1 MKYTT
6 YCRLL
11 AFLQNVDKWGE
22 MMQDNY
28 PLMMEDLL
36 KQKTSM
42 TIVFT
47 ENMTRASIHHWHSLL
62 TPQISYR
69 NVDLLMMYNVTS
81 TFLCQKYVNC

>member
-42 TIVFT
+42 TIVFP
-47 ENMTRASIHHWHSLL
+47 L
-62 TPQISYR
+62 
-69 NVDLLMMYNVTS
+69 
-81 TFLCQKYVNC
+81 F